1 MRIRPILLL
10 TAFLLLGS
18 RPAEGQDLLR
28 RGVPVEVGAGSG
40 ELILADLDDD
50 GHLDLVSKH
59 LLTDRIAVHRG
70 RGDGTF
76 EVRRQSLVA
85 PGGAGAIAL
94 GDGDGDGRLDLAIAR
109 RDSVAESV
117 VIARG
122 SASGFADPAAA
133 PAVRS
138 HASQATWKPIIEF
151 ADVNGDGALDIVVGN
166 GRRGTLE
173 LLLGDGRG
181 AFAPGRSIRLTTRD
195 ERHEFDLGDV
205 DGDGDLD
212 IVDAGGTESGPAGY
226 LRVYRGDG
234 RGGFTPADRRA
245 AIAIPPAPRGT
256 LLADMDGDGDLD
268 VALGH
273 PDSLVSILL
282 NDGAAGFAPS
292 AGSPFRVAGP
302 AYGLAAADLNG
313 DGRTDLAAATA
324 GSVTVLVRS
333 GRGFTPAPG
342 SPYPAGPGAY
352 RLAAGDIDED
362 GRPDLLASS
371 FEGHAV
377 TVLLGTRR
385 RP

>member
-1 MRIRPILLL
+1 MRTLPILTVITLMS
-10 TAFLLLGS
+10 LGP
-18 RPAEGQDLLR
+18 RPAEGQLLR

-40 ELILADLDDD
+40 ELILVDLDAD

-59 LLTDRIAVHRG
+59 LLTDRIVVHRG
-70 RGDGTF
+70 RGNGTF
-76 EVRRQSLVA
+76 EVRHQSLVA

-94 GDGDGDGRLDLAIAR
+94 GDADGDGLLDLAIAR

-117 VIARG
+117 VVVRRA
-122 SASGFADPAAA
+122 ASGFVDPAGAR
-133 PAVRS
+133 AVRS
-138 HASQATWKPIIEF
+138 HAAQETWKPIIEF

-166 GRRGTLE
+166 GRRSSLE
-173 LLLGDGRG
+173 VLLGDGRG
-181 AFAPGRSIRLTTRD
+181 NFVFGRSIPLATRD

-212 IVDAGGTESGPAGY
+212 IVDAGGIESGSAGY
-226 LRVYRGDG
+226 LRVYAGDG
-234 RGGFTPADRRA
+234 RGRFVAPGRRMA
-245 AIAIPPAPRGT
+245 VQIPPAPRGT
-256 LLADMDGDGDLD
+256 LLTDLDGDGDLD

-273 PDSLVSILL
+273 PDSLVSVLL
-282 NDGAAGFAPS
+282 NDGAAGFTPS

-324 GSVTVLVRS
+324 GSVTVLVGS
-333 GRGFTPAPG
+333 ARGFEPAPG
-342 SPYPAGPGAY
+342 SPYRAGPGAY
-352 RLAAGDIDED
+352 RIVAGDIDQD

-371 FEGHAV
+371 FEGTAA
-377 TVLLGTRR
+377 TVLLAPRR